1 MPNNYVLLETVTVGA
16 AGAASVVFNNI
27 PQSGYTDLVIKAS
40 ARGTF
45 TGTNWIVFYTTFNG
59 TGVADYSEI
68 LLYGTGTAA
77 GSEKYIG
84 SPSGAST
91 FFATTDSCTA
101 NTFGNAEIYI
111 PNYTNSTTAKSIS
124 VDGVTETNATAALT
138 QLNTML
144 WNPSVKAAITSVTLT
159 PAANNIAVGSTF
171 SLYGIAA
178 VGTTPTIAPKA
189 SGGDI
194 IQTDG
199 TYWYHA
205 FISSGTFTPA
215 LALSCDVLQIAG
227 GGGGGSRGGGG
238 GAGGISY
245 LTSQSVTASAQTVT
259 VGAGGAGAT
268 TTANKGVNG
277 NTSQFASITAA
288 VGGGGGGSADNRVGA
303 NGGSGGGG
311 VVGSAGGTGTAGQG
325 NNGGTNSSTG
335 GEDTSSG
342 GGGAGAAG
350 GNGTTTTAGVGGIG
364 SNTYSSWA
372 TTTGT
377 GVSGYY
383 AGGGGGMGNSVSAAG
398 GTGGGG
404 QGRGG
409 TTGLPGTANTGGGG
423 GGGGHSGG
431 TGFTG
436 GAGGSGIVIIRYP
449 IA

>member
-16 AGAASVVFNNI
+16 AGASSVVLGNI
-27 PQSGYTDLVIKAS
+27 PQTGYTDLKVVYSTRDGDTGGS
-40 ARGTF
+40 AVY
-45 TGTNWIVFYTTFNG
+45 ITFNG
-59 TGVADYSEI
+59 LSTNRSMI
-68 LLYGTGTAA
+68 LLQGTGSVANSSTNTVIY
-77 GSEKYIG
+77 GRG
-84 SPSGAST
+84 DSG
-91 FFATTDSCTA
+91 DRTA
-101 NTFGNAEIYI
+101 NTFSNGEIYI
-111 PNYTNSTTAKSIS
+111 PNYTSSNYKSVSIDS
-124 VDGVTETNATAALT
+124 VEENNATGAYAGLT
-138 QLNTML
+138 AGL
-144 WNPSVKAAITSVTLT
+144 WSSTAAITSVTLT
-159 PAANNIAVGSTF
+159 PSVSPFAQYSTF

-189 SGGDI
+189 TGGDI

-205 FISSGTFTPA
+205 FRSSGTFTPA

-423 GGGGHSGG
+423 GGAGHSGG